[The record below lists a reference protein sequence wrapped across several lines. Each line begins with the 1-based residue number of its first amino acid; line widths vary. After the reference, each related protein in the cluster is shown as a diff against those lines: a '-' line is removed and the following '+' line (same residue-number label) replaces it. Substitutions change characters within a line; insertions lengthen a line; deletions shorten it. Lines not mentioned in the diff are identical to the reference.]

1 MKMILD
7 KYWKWEFLF
16 YATRQAMELKKK
28 NGIYKKNFASAL
40 FCFIRYSGSV
50 FIYRSSGSF
59 FFIVFTFLME
69 MLK

>member
-1 MKMILD
+1 MKVFILCD
-7 KYWKWEFLF
+7 E
-16 YATRQAMELKKK
+16 TSDGIKKK